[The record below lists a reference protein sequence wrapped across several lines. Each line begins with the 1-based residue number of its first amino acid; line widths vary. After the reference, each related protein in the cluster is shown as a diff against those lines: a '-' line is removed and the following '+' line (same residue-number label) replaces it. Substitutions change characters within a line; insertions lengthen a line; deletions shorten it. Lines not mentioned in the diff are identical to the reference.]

1 MISKN
6 SSCLQTSKGRAVAR
20 PGQSKIFSFFRI
32 NILLFVLFTSSCGVY
47 SFTGA
52 AIEGKTINVRFVENK
67 ARNVV
72 PSLSAT
78 FTEKLRQRILSQT
91 SLSQL
96 NSDNADYDL
105 QGEITDY
112 TVTVASISGNETSSK
127 NRLTIT
133 VNMVFVNTKNEKNSF
148 TQSFSRFADFNA
160 DQNIQTV
167 ENVLI
172 AAISD
177 QLADDIFNKAFVNW

>member
-1 MISKN
+1 MTLKIKQ
-6 SSCLQTSKGRAVAR
+6 LKG
-20 PGQSKIFSFFRI
+20 SFKTNYAFI
-32 NILLFVLFTSSCGVY
+32 IIGMTLVLFANACRMY

-52 AIEGKTINVRFVENK
+52 AIEGKTINVHFIENK
-67 ARNVV
+67 ARNIV

-91 SLSQL
+91 SLSQI
-96 NSDNADYDL
+96 NSENTDYDVA
-105 QGEITDY
+105 GEITDY
-112 TVTVASISGNETSSK
+112 NISVASITGAETSSK

-133 VNMVFVNTKNEKNSF
+133 VNIQFINRKNEKNNF

-167 ENVLI
+167 ENALI
-172 AAISD
+172 ATISD

>member
-1 MISKN
+1 MTLKIKN
-6 SSCLQTSKGRAVAR
+6 LYDLFKSNSLAFIAGMAL
-20 PGQSKIFSFFRI
+20 IF
-32 NILLFVLFTSSCGVY
+32 FVCGCRMY

-52 AIEGKTINVRFVENK
+52 AIEGKTINVHFIENK
-67 ARNVV
+67 ARNIV

-91 SLSQL
+91 SLSQI
-96 NSDNADYDL
+96 NTENTDYDVE
-105 QGEITDY
+105 GEITDY
-112 TVTVASISGNETSSK
+112 NISVASITGAETSSK

-133 VNMVFVNTKNEKNSF
+133 VNIQFINRKNEKNNF

-167 ENVLI
+167 ENTLI
-172 AAISD
+172 ATISD

>member
-1 MISKN
+1 MQYII
-6 SSCLQTSKGRAVAR
+6 QR
-20 PGQSKIFSFFRI
+20 FFRQWALAHRGI
-32 NILLFVLFTSSCGVY
+32 FLIACACTTLLIDSCGVY

-52 AIEGKTINVRFVENK
+52 AIEGKTINVHFIENK

-91 SLSQL
+91 SLSQI
-96 NSDNADYDL
+96 NSESADYDL
-105 QGEITDY
+105 QGDITDY
-112 TVTVASISGNETSSK
+112 TVTVASISGTETSAK

-133 VNMVFVNTKNEKNSF
+133 VSIVFVNNKNEKGNF

-160 DQNIQTV
+160 DQNIQSV
-167 ENVLI
+167 ENALI

>member
-1 MISKN
+1 
-6 SSCLQTSKGRAVAR
+6 
-20 PGQSKIFSFFRI
+20 
-32 NILLFVLFTSSCGVY
+32 VY

-52 AIEGKTINVRFVENK
+52 AIEGKTINVHFIENK
-67 ARNVV
+67 ARNIV
-72 PSLSAT
+72 PSLAAT

-91 SLSQL
+91 SLSQV
-96 NSDNADYDL
+96 NNDNTDYDI

-112 TVTVASISGNETSSK
+112 NVSVAAISGTDVSSK

-133 VNMVFVNTKNEKNSF
+133 VNIQFVNRKNEKNNFSTSF
-148 TQSFSRFADFNA
+148 NRFADFNA

-167 ENVLI
+167 ETALI
-172 AAISD
+172 STISD

>member
-1 MISKN
+1 MLV
-6 SSCLQTSKGRAVAR
+6 CALFLQAC
-20 PGQSKIFSFFRI
+20 
-32 NILLFVLFTSSCGVY
+32 NVY

-52 AIEGKTINVRFVENK
+52 AIEGKTINVHFIENK
-67 ARNVV
+67 ARNIV
-72 PSLSAT
+72 PSLAAT

-91 SLSQL
+91 SLSQV
-96 NSDNADYDL
+96 NNDNTDYDI

-112 TVTVASISGNETSSK
+112 NVSVAAISGTDVSSK

-133 VNMVFVNTKNEKNSF
+133 VNIQYVNRKNEKNNFS
-148 TQSFSRFADFNA
+148 TSFSRFADFNA

-167 ENVLI
+167 ETALI
-172 AAISD
+172 STISD